1 MMMVAN
7 CHRQWMRGLAA
18 DEVEKEEEEVVSEFD
33 LEEEVGELE
42 SA

>member
-1 MMMVAN
+1 MMMMVAN
-7 CHRQWMRGLAA
+7 CHRQWMRAPAA
-18 DEVEKEEEEVVSEFD
+18 DEVEKEEVVSEFD